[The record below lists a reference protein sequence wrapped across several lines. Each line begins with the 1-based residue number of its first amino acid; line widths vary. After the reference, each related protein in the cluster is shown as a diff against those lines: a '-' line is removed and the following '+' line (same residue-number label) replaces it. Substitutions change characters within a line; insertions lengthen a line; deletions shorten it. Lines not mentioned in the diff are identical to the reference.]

1 MFESNRKNLVNN
13 MKENS
18 LLIMFAGDAPY
29 RSADQKYKFTPNRN
43 FYYLT
48 GINDTKVILT
58 ILKTEKE
65 VVETIFVQREDELMA
80 KWIGRAISK
89 NEASE
94 VSKIKTIKYLDE
106 FDSIVS
112 SYINRLGINKIYLD
126 LERQSMDIPS
136 TQPQDM
142 ANILRIKYPYL
153 KIKNIYPK
161 IIKLRTVKNDYELE
175 KIKKAIEI
183 TKSGIEAMA
192 KNIKPNMHE
201 YEVEAYFDFE
211 IKRLGA
217 SSHAFN
223 TICASGKNATVL
235 HYEDNNQVMKDGD
248 LILFDLGAEFD
259 YYCADISRTIPV
271 NGKFTDRQKQIYS
284 IVLLALKAVEEEAKP
299 GLTLKDLNDV
309 AKKVLSKGCM
319 DIGLIDKEE
328 ELSKYYFHSVSH
340 SLGLDTHDVWSADNK
355 LEKGAIIT
363 NEPGLYIEE
372 EGIGIRLEN
381 DLLIV
386 EDGCINLSKHIP
398 IEIDDIENLMN

>member
-136 TQPQDM
+136 TQSQDM

-175 KIKKAIEI
+175 KIKKAIDI

-235 HYEDNNQVMKDGD
+235 HYEDNNQIMKDGD